1 MIVKNYVN
9 FLNYYLNQIPF
20 HKIPKIFYEL
30 RMIRHLLILKL

>member
-20 HKIPKIFYEL
+20 HNIPKILYEL
-30 RMIRHLLILKL
+30 SK